1 MPFEGQG
8 FPDFANQI
16 QVYVTGIQY
25 GRSNKKLPDPGPGGK
40 ISMERSV
47 LIWGQDRES

>member
-8 FPDFANQI
+8 FPDMQI

-25 GRSNKKLPDPGPGGK
+25 GRSNKKLPDSGVGGK
-40 ISMERSV
+40 ISMERSN
-47 LIWGQDRES
+47 LI